1 MSDDIEAQEYNVHE
15 NILDGL
21 ISRSRKIES
30 IKSLEKCN
38 GADEI
43 IQLDKLVHDLV
54 NSKVENLPCYGSLT
68 KLKELIKLE
77 DEKLISEFF
86 DYCAKLCI
94 EEEKLELM
102 SVVTILLQDFISIPL
117 YKSPVSRLIKRLT
130 YVKVPSK
137 WCEKVEFISKNENLY
152 GYKTH
157 NDVHNPEL
165 SIIDRFQTIPQH
177 YTTLCYSPLP
187 GLFSYPEDSSV
198 LNILFPHKISP
209 FAKFIITYSDE
220 VFQPN
225 NASSEIID
233 SPLFYAIIKFKWRSF
248 ACYRIFIQFSL
259 YLAFFAFFTAS
270 IITNYMSLHTIS
282 AIMGTIRSLH
292 DIRYVIIMY
301 INGRSFTPVTFFM
314 LAKTI
319 LPTITIFM
327 GIFEVNHGLLIYFRS
342 ITILFLWLSVIA
354 ILITFK
360 EIGIITI
367 VIAHICRKI
376 LWLFVFLA
384 LIVLAASHATVTYSN
399 MMLDYDKTSL
409 TDETRTK
416 FQDLTQYYNSLNAYW
431 SAFLSDY
438 GSWPGDDLSTSIFKV
453 AYSFFTTV
461 IILNLMIALVNN
473 IYSEVLN
480 RAYTEWSV
488 VRAQYIVFTEL
499 ALMTPSERQNKDYFP
514 WTIFYEVFTEEVER
528 WHKKLEEDNV
538 SISRNKIQLLNEM
551 ADKMKDEIIKMEDDD
566 VIKTTMIDKL
576 NELKQLFSKK

>member
-165 SIIDRFQTIPQH
+165 SIID
-177 YTTLCYSPLP
+177 
-187 GLFSYPEDSSV
+187 SYPEDSSV

-209 FAKFIITYSDE
+209 FAKFI
-220 VFQPN
+220 PMN
-225 NASSEIID
+225 SSGV
-233 SPLFYAIIKFKWRSF
+233 PLRHV
-248 ACYRIFIQFSL
+248 L
-259 YLAFFAFFTAS
+259 YVEHLQG
-270 IITNYMSLHTIS
+270 H
-282 AIMGTIRSLH
+282 
-292 DIRYVIIMY
+292 
-301 INGRSFTPVTFFM
+301 
-314 LAKTI
+314 
-319 LPTITIFM
+319 ITI
-327 GIFEVNHGLLIYFRS
+327 
-342 ITILFLWLSVIA
+342 W
-354 ILITFK
+354 
-360 EIGIITI
+360 
-367 VIAHICRKI
+367 
-376 LWLFVFLA
+376 
-384 LIVLAASHATVTYSN
+384 
-399 MMLDYDKTSL
+399 
-409 TDETRTK
+409 
-416 FQDLTQYYNSLNAYW
+416 
-431 SAFLSDY
+431 
-438 GSWPGDDLSTSIFKV
+438 
-453 AYSFFTTV
+453 
-461 IILNLMIALVNN
+461 IALVLCVHQTCNQN
-473 IYSEVLN
+473 
-480 RAYTEWSV
+480 
-488 VRAQYIVFTEL
+488 
-499 ALMTPSERQNKDYFP
+499 AL
-514 WTIFYEVFTEEVER
+514 
-528 WHKKLEEDNV
+528 
-538 SISRNKIQLLNEM
+538 
-551 ADKMKDEIIKMEDDD
+551 
-566 VIKTTMIDKL
+566 
-576 NELKQLFSKK
+576 

>member
-15 NILDGL
+15 NILDSL

-165 SIIDRFQTIPQH
+165 SIID
-177 YTTLCYSPLP
+177 
-187 GLFSYPEDSSV
+187 
-198 LNILFPHKISP
+198 
-209 FAKFIITYSDE
+209 
-220 VFQPN
+220 
-225 NASSEIID
+225 
-233 SPLFYAIIKFKWRSF
+233 
-248 ACYRIFIQFSL
+248 
-259 YLAFFAFFTAS
+259 
-270 IITNYMSLHTIS
+270 
-282 AIMGTIRSLH
+282 
-292 DIRYVIIMY
+292 
-301 INGRSFTPVTFFM
+301 
-314 LAKTI
+314 
-319 LPTITIFM
+319 
-327 GIFEVNHGLLIYFRS
+327 
-342 ITILFLWLSVIA
+342 
-354 ILITFK
+354 
-360 EIGIITI
+360 
-367 VIAHICRKI
+367 
-376 LWLFVFLA
+376 
-384 LIVLAASHATVTYSN
+384 
-399 MMLDYDKTSL
+399 SL

>member
-1 MSDDIEAQEYNVHE
+1 
-15 NILDGL
+15 
-21 ISRSRKIES
+21 
-30 IKSLEKCN
+30 
-38 GADEI
+38 
-43 IQLDKLVHDLV
+43 
-54 NSKVENLPCYGSLT
+54 
-68 KLKELIKLE
+68 
-77 DEKLISEFF
+77 
-86 DYCAKLCI
+86 
-94 EEEKLELM
+94 
-102 SVVTILLQDFISIPL
+102 
-117 YKSPVSRLIKRLT
+117 
-130 YVKVPSK
+130 
-137 WCEKVEFISKNENLY
+137 
-152 GYKTH
+152 
-157 NDVHNPEL
+157 
-165 SIIDRFQTIPQH
+165 
-177 YTTLCYSPLP
+177 
-187 GLFSYPEDSSV
+187 
-198 LNILFPHKISP
+198 
-209 FAKFIITYSDE
+209 
-220 VFQPN
+220 
-225 NASSEIID
+225 
-233 SPLFYAIIKFKWRSF
+233 
-248 ACYRIFIQFSL
+248 
-259 YLAFFAFFTAS
+259 
-270 IITNYMSLHTIS
+270 
-282 AIMGTIRSLH
+282 
-292 DIRYVIIMY
+292 
-301 INGRSFTPVTFFM
+301 M

-327 GIFEVNHGLLIYFRS
+327 GIFEVNHGLLIYFRP

-367 VIAHICRKI
+367 
-376 LWLFVFLA
+376 A

>member
-1 MSDDIEAQEYNVHE
+1 
-15 NILDGL
+15 
-21 ISRSRKIES
+21 
-30 IKSLEKCN
+30 
-38 GADEI
+38 
-43 IQLDKLVHDLV
+43 
-54 NSKVENLPCYGSLT
+54 
-68 KLKELIKLE
+68 
-77 DEKLISEFF
+77 
-86 DYCAKLCI
+86 
-94 EEEKLELM
+94 
-102 SVVTILLQDFISIPL
+102 
-117 YKSPVSRLIKRLT
+117 
-130 YVKVPSK
+130 
-137 WCEKVEFISKNENLY
+137 
-152 GYKTH
+152 
-157 NDVHNPEL
+157 
-165 SIIDRFQTIPQH
+165 
-177 YTTLCYSPLP
+177 
-187 GLFSYPEDSSV
+187 
-198 LNILFPHKISP
+198 
-209 FAKFIITYSDE
+209 
-220 VFQPN
+220 
-225 NASSEIID
+225 
-233 SPLFYAIIKFKWRSF
+233 
-248 ACYRIFIQFSL
+248 
-259 YLAFFAFFTAS
+259 
-270 IITNYMSLHTIS
+270 
-282 AIMGTIRSLH
+282 
-292 DIRYVIIMY
+292 
-301 INGRSFTPVTFFM
+301 M

-327 GIFEVNHGLLIYFRS
+327 GIFEVNHGLLIYFRP